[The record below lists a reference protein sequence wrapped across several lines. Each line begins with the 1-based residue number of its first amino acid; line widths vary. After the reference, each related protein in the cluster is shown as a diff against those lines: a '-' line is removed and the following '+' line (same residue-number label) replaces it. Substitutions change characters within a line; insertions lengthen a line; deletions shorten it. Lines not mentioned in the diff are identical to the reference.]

1 MGLQLTSF
9 TFHYKHL
16 QLVRCCLLKNSSDPV
31 VRGAYKVRAGRE
43 ESFTHV
49 WSAARN
55 LETMGHLL
63 EHKQR
68 FGGQKD
74 RVGLGAGRYVASPS
88 FKETRKLLVDVL
100 LAESERSL
108 VDHASG
114 LERQGVWTHWNGVRP
129 FDLSWKNLL
138 YGPGPRLLGFVLNS
152 LINSVR
158 TPDMLFLWGYTATAD
173 CPLCVERKCTMPRF
187 SELRVSLQL
196 EARLGVMQHR
206 HSLAGSPEA
215 AQRVRCF
222 PRLLAGSRFSIGFR
236 SLGCNAPP

>member
-1 MGLQLTSF
+1 LQLTSF

-49 WSAARN
+49 WSAALN
-55 LETMGHLL
+55 LETMDHLL

-173 CPLCVERKCTMPRF
+173 CPLCAERKCT
-187 SELRVSLQL
+187 LHHILV
-196 EARLGVMQHR
+196 
-206 HSLAGSPEA
+206 
-215 AQRVRCF
+215 
-222 PRLLAGSRFSIGFR
+222 
-236 SLGCNAPP
+236 N